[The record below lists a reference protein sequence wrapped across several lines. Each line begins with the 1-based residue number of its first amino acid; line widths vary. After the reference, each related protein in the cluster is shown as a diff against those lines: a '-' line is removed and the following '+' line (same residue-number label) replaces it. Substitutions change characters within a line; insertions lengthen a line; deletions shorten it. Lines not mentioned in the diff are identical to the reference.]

1 MACVWLQ
8 QSVLILLLSQFAVLL
23 VNPSLMLAQSV
34 VVLISGVHPE
44 NTFGL
49 PPSVYRW
56 LFLAEIAIACA
67 AFPAAVSLFRKE
79 YYSHQHSI
87 ATFLDSRLDDA
98 GASGVA
104 KWAIRGR
111 MLSWKTTK
119 SAAGSL
125 SDEEKGPRLE
135 WLFQD
140 SHGVKE
146 EDDRI
151 RELILRNTGA
161 WACIRNAVPQIHPRE
176 LLDFE
181 KED

>member
-1 MACVWLQ
+1 
-8 QSVLILLLSQFAVLL
+8 
-23 VNPSLMLAQSV
+23 MLAQSAI
-34 VVLISGVHPE
+34 VLISGVHPE
-44 NTFGL
+44 NTFCL
-49 PPSVYRW
+49 PPSVCHW
-56 LFLAEIAIACA
+56 WFLVEVAIACA
-67 AFPAAVSLFRKE
+67 ALPAAASLFRRA
-79 YYSHQHSI
+79 YYSHQHST
-87 ATFLDSRLDDA
+87 ATFLGSQLDDC

-119 SAAGSL
+119 STAGSP
-125 SDEEKGPRLE
+125 SDEEKGRRLE

-140 SHGVKE
+140 SRGIKE

-181 KED
+181 TED

>member
-1 MACVWLQ
+1 
-8 QSVLILLLSQFAVLL
+8 
-23 VNPSLMLAQSV
+23 MLAQSV
-34 VVLISGVHPE
+34 VVLISGVHHQ
-44 NTFGL
+44 NIFCL

-56 LFLAEIAIACA
+56 LCLVEIAIACA
-67 AFPAAVSLFRKE
+67 ALPAAASLFRKA

-87 ATFLDSRLDDA
+87 ANFLGSGLDNC

-111 MLSWKTTK
+111 MVSWKTTR
-119 SAAGSL
+119 STAGSL
-125 SDEEKGPRLE
+125 SGEEKGRRLE

-140 SHGVKE
+140 SHGIKE

-151 RELILRNTGA
+151 RELILRSTGA
-161 WACIRNAVPQIHPRE
+161 WACIRNAGPQVHPRE

-181 KED
+181 TED